1 MNKFAKIGHVI
12 LLFVNPQFRRHWCYD
27 DIYSN
32 QIETVVNAS
41 EIVRNDNVN
50 SKVYLLFLRAPMS
63 TELGKALS
71 RSNKTKNEDF
81 SRLTLVLPFLIEIRI
96 IINEVL
102 LVRDEPFGLY
112 GIYHVIN
119 QVYIPV
125 NLLIS

>member
-1 MNKFAKIGHVI
+1 
-12 LLFVNPQFRRHWCYD
+12 
-27 DIYSN
+27 
-32 QIETVVNAS
+32 
-41 EIVRNDNVN
+41 
-50 SKVYLLFLRAPMS
+50 MS

-96 IINEVL
+96 IINEVW

-125 NLLIS
+125 NNFTHTHAPYICTLKYTS

>member
-1 MNKFAKIGHVI
+1 
-12 LLFVNPQFRRHWCYD
+12 
-27 DIYSN
+27 
-32 QIETVVNAS
+32 
-41 EIVRNDNVN
+41 
-50 SKVYLLFLRAPMS
+50 MS

-71 RSNKTKNEDF
+71 RSNETKNEDF

-96 IINEVL
+96 IINEVW